1 MAAFSRI
8 HACSPEL
15 HPLLK
20 AHAITRYWKMT
31 GAEQKLVKKQ
41 LAEMQAT
48 EVADN
53 KALVQAAK
61 KEEKKKERGRKKR
74 HAAKK
79 ASVPNKQTVKLI
91 Q

>member
-1 MAAFSRI
+1 M
-8 HACSPEL
+8 
-15 HPLLK
+15 
-20 AHAITRYWKMT
+20 
-31 GAEQKLVKKQ
+31 KKQ

-79 ASVPNKQTVKLI
+79 ASVPKKHTVKLI

>member
-1 MAAFSRI
+1 
-8 HACSPEL
+8 
-15 HPLLK
+15 
-20 AHAITRYWKMT
+20 MT

-41 LAEMQAT
+41 LAEMQAK

-79 ASVPNKQTVKLI
+79 ASVPKKQTVKLI

>member
-41 LAEMQAT
+41 LAEMQAK

-61 KEEKKKERGRKKR
+61 KEEKKKERGRKRDMRLRKLQCQI
-74 HAAKK
+74 
-79 ASVPNKQTVKLI
+79 SKQSS
-91 Q
+91 